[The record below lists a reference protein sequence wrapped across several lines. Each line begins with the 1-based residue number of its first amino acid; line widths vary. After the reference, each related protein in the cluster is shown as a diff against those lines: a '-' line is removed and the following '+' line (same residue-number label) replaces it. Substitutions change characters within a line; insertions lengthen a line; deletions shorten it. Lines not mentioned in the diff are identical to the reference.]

1 MKKTILRPKKEKKL
15 PDKQI
20 KEGYLD
26 SDLDDQDN
34 KKLYENVKKRIQN
47 NELDI
52 YKNKNFEHLNKFLN
66 KNNERNNRYKELD
79 KKKDGEKKKL
89 RRKTVDR
96 GGKYNNIQA
105 TYIIYSKRDIKF
117 HIIEPSTESLNK
129 PLMYDKNRTNI
140 KEPKGNVKVTYR
152 SSCDNFKI
160 KNKNKKKEKEKEK
173 TVIYYHCAELKRK
186 DLEKYTNKKQ
196 QKLTNF
202 VNNNIK
208 TIVVPKEDKKE
219 ENKKAIN
226 PIDNKIIKTELENE
240 LNEDDIVKIVKA
252 ILSQISLNDIKN
264 PKKIYINEIEN
275 YLLKKEEDKK
285 LKEIVQIINE
295 TKEKEKEEIIYILT
309 YILDDNNEF
318 IKKLKKEVGIK
329 NESLEKLFEGYKS
342 SIKELEHDKLES
354 LTEQIITDIMKE
366 YPLNENEKRMDM
378 INKAANIIINLNKDD
393 QEKILNT
400 LNDINKN
407 EYQKE
412 NIDKLRDLV
421 ENLNNIRIYLYNISK
436 NNLLKES
443 KKELSSTELDKV
455 KSQIFNEKDLNNNNN
470 IDKIALRL
478 SALSKKAQSNILNEI
493 NKKASE
499 SNNISRQS
507 INKLNRVLKSIKLIK
522 ILRTTIKKKNSSKKK
537 IFDDNKLKEFTYN
550 IYDKLTENK
559 KPTNWTEK
567 LLINQKEERKK
578 QNLAQS
584 LICFNDENLQKNF
597 SNENKIN
604 DKNKSDIEKLK
615 NSLMTKNDNVF
626 NKTMLQ
632 SQMFMIKSLGIIELN
647 DTELNILK
655 EAFSKDLFTDKIMD
669 INKKEENLNLIAN
682 LIKELDE
689 ENQTKLLEKL
699 ENEQNDISKI
709 NLIKDLK
716 DRVLKLNLLKDELR
730 EENEEK
736 NINNIDNDDELIED
750 FDLDELNE
758 TMTVELSTDEIEE
771 DDIKDICQVFNVD
784 YKDNEKEENN
794 KEKDNK
800 EKENK
805 NINTI
810 FENSLLRLGD
820 SSQKKLTE
828 KLEEKAK
835 NKEEKEQLEGLMENL
850 KKLNNYKKIGNE
862 IKTKREEEKK
872 EFENEID
879 KIIKLN
885 NNCLKNLDL
894 EIIDKLI
901 KEIINNLFEN
911 IMIDFCKNKIIENYI
926 IKSKKE
932 ENLWKSAAKI
942 VHLSNEDEKHVLN
955 EIKTFDENNKKDI
968 YNNLF
973 KSIEILKMI
982 KNIKKNVELKKND
995 LILPKISNL
1004 TPEEIK
1010 EKLESLIQML
1020 NKEKVEKKDII
1031 NVVDELN
1038 KLDNINQELIL
1049 NNLKEKISNNDKE
1062 SIIKQIETLLN
1073 KKKIQKSFAYKVLER
1088 YLKKI
1093 ILEKERNEKKYGI
1106 CLDDND
1112 KNRAM
1117 ILKKPNELNE
1127 TKFNEVKNNI
1137 MEDLKNINKEKE
1149 KEDINNSYSIEK
1161 EKKLE
1166 EIADVINSLDIDDK
1180 TKILEEIK
1188 NTFYKKNEN
1197 NLYNE
1202 FIKILAKREKIY
1214 NKEKIERKNETIKEM
1229 EVKKKHDENNLLYS
1243 YIDLKNNNSSEV
1255 IFEDEQTNNINEETT
1270 DKSFTFN
1277 IGYLETEETY

>member
-1 MKKTILRPKKEKKL
+1 MKKTTLRPKKEKKL
-15 PDKQI
+15 QNKEI

-26 SDLDDQDN
+26 SDLDDPDN

-52 YKNKNFEHLNKFLN
+52 YKNKNLEQGNRFLN
-66 KNNERNNRYKELD
+66 KNKERNNRYKELD
-79 KKKDGEKKKL
+79 KTKDEKKKL
-89 RRKTVDR
+89 RKKTVDR

-117 HIIEPSTESLNK
+117 HIIEPSTESFNK
-129 PLMYDKNRTNI
+129 PLLYDKNRTNR

-160 KNKNKKKEKEKEK
+160 KNKKKQKEK
-173 TVIYYHCAELKRK
+173 TVIYYHCAELKQK
-186 DLEKYTNKKQ
+186 DLEKYKNKKQ
-196 QKLTNF
+196 KKLNNNT
-202 VNNNIK
+202 NNNIK

-219 ENKKAIN
+219 EDKKAVIQ
-226 PIDNKIIKTELENE
+226 IDNKIIKTELENE

-252 ILSQISLNDIKN
+252 ILSQITLNDIKN
-264 PKKIYINEIEN
+264 PKKIYINEIDN

-295 TKEKEKEEIIYILT
+295 MKEKEKEEIIYILT
-309 YILDDNNEF
+309 CILEDNNEF
-318 IKKLKKEVGIK
+318 IKKLKKEIGIK

-342 SIKELEHDKLES
+342 SIKELEHDKLEI

-436 NNLLKES
+436 NNLFKEN

-455 KSQIFNEKDLNNNNN
+455 KSQIFNEKDLNNNND

-478 SALSKKAQSNILNEI
+478 SALSKQAQSNILNEI

-522 ILRTTIKKKNSSKKK
+522 ILRSTIKKRNSSKKK
-537 IFDDNKLKEFTYN
+537 IFDDNKIKEFTFN

-578 QNLAQS
+578 KNLAQS
-584 LICFNDENLQKNF
+584 LICFNDENLQKTTIF
-597 SNENKIN
+597 SNDNKIKIN

-615 NSLMTKNDNVF
+615 TSLMTKNDNIF

-699 ENEQNDISKI
+699 ENEQSDQNKI

-736 NINNIDNDDELIED
+736 NINNIDNDDDLIED

-800 EKENK
+800 
-805 NINTI
+805 NINSI
-810 FENSLLRLGD
+810 FENSLLRLD
-820 SSQKKLTE
+820 NNSQKKLTE

-862 IKTKREEEKK
+862 IKSKREEEKK
-872 EFENEID
+872 EFENELE

-885 NNCLKNLDL
+885 NNCIKNLDL

-911 IMIDFCKNKIIENYI
+911 IIIDFCKNKIIENYI

-995 LILPKISNL
+995 LIVPKISNL
-1004 TPEEIK
+1004 SPEEIK
-1010 EKLESLIQML
+1010 EKLESLLQML

-1038 KLDNINQELIL
+1038 KLDNINQELIF
-1049 NNLKEKISNNDKE
+1049 NNLKEKISNNNKE

-1137 MEDLKNINKEKE
+1137 MEDLTNISKEKE
-1149 KEDINNSYSIEK
+1149 KEDNDNSYSIEK

-1202 FIKILAKREKIY
+1202 FIKILEKREKIF

-1229 EVKKKHDENNLLYS
+1229 EDKKKNDENNLLYS
-1243 YIDLKNNNSSEV
+1243 YIDLKNNNSSEIV
-1255 IFEDEQTNNINEETT
+1255 IHDDEQTNNKNEEIS
-1270 DKSFTFN
+1270 DKSFTVN

>member
-1 MKKTILRPKKEKKL
+1 MKKITLRPKKEKKL
-15 PDKQI
+15 QNKEI

-26 SDLDDQDN
+26 SDLDDPDN

-52 YKNKNFEHLNKFLN
+52 YKNKNLEQGNRFLN
-66 KNNERNNRYKELD
+66 KNKERNNRYKELD
-79 KKKDGEKKKL
+79 KTKDEKKKL
-89 RRKTVDR
+89 RKKTVDR

-105 TYIIYSKRDIKF
+105 TYIIYSKRDLKF
-117 HIIEPSTESLNK
+117 HIIEPSTESFNK
-129 PLMYDKNRTNI
+129 PLLYDKNRTNR

-160 KNKNKKKEKEKEK
+160 KNKKKEKEK
-173 TVIYYHCAELKRK
+173 TVIYYHCAELKQK
-186 DLEKYTNKKQ
+186 DLEKYKNKKQ
-196 QKLTNF
+196 KKLTNNT
-202 VNNNIK
+202 NNNIK

-219 ENKKAIN
+219 EDKKAVIQ
-226 PIDNKIIKTELENE
+226 IDNKIIKTELENE

-252 ILSQISLNDIKN
+252 ILSQITLNDIKN
-264 PKKIYINEIEN
+264 PKKIYINEIDN

-295 TKEKEKEEIIYILT
+295 MKEKEKEEIIYILT
-309 YILDDNNEF
+309 CILEDNNEF
-318 IKKLKKEVGIK
+318 IKKLKKEIGIK

-342 SIKELEHDKLES
+342 SIKELEHDKLEI

-366 YPLNENEKRMDM
+366 YPLNENEKRMDK

-436 NNLLKES
+436 NNLFKEN

-455 KSQIFNEKDLNNNNN
+455 KSQIFNEKDLNNNND

-522 ILRTTIKKKNSSKKK
+522 ILRSTIKKRNSSKKK
-537 IFDDNKLKEFTYN
+537 IFDDNKIKEFTFN

-578 QNLAQS
+578 KNLAQS
-584 LICFNDENLQKNF
+584 LICFNDENLQKTTIF

-615 NSLMTKNDNVF
+615 TSLMAKNDNIF

-655 EAFSKDLFTDKIMD
+655 EVFSKDLFTDKIMD

-699 ENEQNDISKI
+699 ENEQSDQNKI

-736 NINNIDNDDELIED
+736 NINNIDNDDDLIED

-800 EKENK
+800 
-805 NINTI
+805 NINSI
-810 FENSLLRLGD
+810 FENSLLRLD
-820 SSQKKLTE
+820 NNSQKKLTE

-862 IKTKREEEKK
+862 IKSKREEEKK
-872 EFENEID
+872 EFENELE
-879 KIIKLN
+879 KIMKLN
-885 NNCLKNLDL
+885 NNCIKNLDL

-911 IMIDFCKNKIIENYI
+911 IIIDFCKNKIIENYI

-995 LILPKISNL
+995 LIVPKISNL
-1004 TPEEIK
+1004 SPEEIK
-1010 EKLESLIQML
+1010 EKLESLLQML

-1038 KLDNINQELIL
+1038 KLDNINQELIF
-1049 NNLKEKISNNDKE
+1049 NNLKEKISNNNKE

-1073 KKKIQKSFAYKVLER
+1073 KKKVQKSFAYKVLER

-1137 MEDLKNINKEKE
+1137 MEDLTNISKEKE
-1149 KEDINNSYSIEK
+1149 KEDNDNSYSIEK

-1202 FIKILAKREKIY
+1202 FIKILEKREKIF

-1229 EVKKKHDENNLLYS
+1229 EDKKKNDENNLLYS
-1243 YIDLKNNNSSEV
+1243 YIDLKNNNSSEIV
-1255 IFEDEQTNNINEETT
+1255 IHDDDQINNKNEEIS
-1270 DKSFTFN
+1270 DKSFTVN

>member
-1 MKKTILRPKKEKKL
+1 
-15 PDKQI
+15 
-20 KEGYLD
+20 
-26 SDLDDQDN
+26 
-34 KKLYENVKKRIQN
+34 
-47 NELDI
+47 
-52 YKNKNFEHLNKFLN
+52 
-66 KNNERNNRYKELD
+66 
-79 KKKDGEKKKL
+79 
-89 RRKTVDR
+89 
-96 GGKYNNIQA
+96 
-105 TYIIYSKRDIKF
+105 
-117 HIIEPSTESLNK
+117 
-129 PLMYDKNRTNI
+129 
-140 KEPKGNVKVTYR
+140 
-152 SSCDNFKI
+152 
-160 KNKNKKKEKEKEK
+160 
-173 TVIYYHCAELKRK
+173 
-186 DLEKYTNKKQ
+186 
-196 QKLTNF
+196 
-202 VNNNIK
+202 
-208 TIVVPKEDKKE
+208 
-219 ENKKAIN
+219 
-226 PIDNKIIKTELENE
+226 
-240 LNEDDIVKIVKA
+240 
-252 ILSQISLNDIKN
+252 
-264 PKKIYINEIEN
+264 
-275 YLLKKEEDKK
+275 
-285 LKEIVQIINE
+285 
-295 TKEKEKEEIIYILT
+295 
-309 YILDDNNEF
+309 
-318 IKKLKKEVGIK
+318 
-329 NESLEKLFEGYKS
+329 
-342 SIKELEHDKLES
+342 
-354 LTEQIITDIMKE
+354 
-366 YPLNENEKRMDM
+366 
-378 INKAANIIINLNKDD
+378 
-393 QEKILNT
+393 
-400 LNDINKN
+400 
-407 EYQKE
+407 
-412 NIDKLRDLV
+412 
-421 ENLNNIRIYLYNISK
+421 
-436 NNLLKES
+436 
-443 KKELSSTELDKV
+443 
-455 KSQIFNEKDLNNNNN
+455 
-470 IDKIALRL
+470 
-478 SALSKKAQSNILNEI
+478 
-493 NKKASE
+493 
-499 SNNISRQS
+499 
-507 INKLNRVLKSIKLIK
+507 
-522 ILRTTIKKKNSSKKK
+522 
-537 IFDDNKLKEFTYN
+537 
-550 IYDKLTENK
+550 
-559 KPTNWTEK
+559 
-567 LLINQKEERKK
+567 
-578 QNLAQS
+578 
-584 LICFNDENLQKNF
+584 
-597 SNENKIN
+597 
-604 DKNKSDIEKLK
+604 
-615 NSLMTKNDNVF
+615 MTKNDNIF

-669 INKKEENLNLIAN
+669 NNKKEENLNLIAN

-699 ENEQNDISKI
+699 ENEQSDQNKI

-736 NINNIDNDDELIED
+736 NINNIDNDDDLIED

-771 DDIKDICQVFNVD
+771 EDIKDICQVFNVD

-800 EKENK
+800 
-805 NINTI
+805 NINSI
-810 FENSLLRLGD
+810 FENSLLRLD
-820 SSQKKLTE
+820 NNSQKKLTE

-862 IKTKREEEKK
+862 IKSKREEEKK
-872 EFENEID
+872 EFENELD

-885 NNCLKNLDL
+885 NNCIKNLDL

-911 IMIDFCKNKIIENYI
+911 IIIDFCKNKIIENYI

-995 LILPKISNL
+995 LIVPKISNL
-1004 TPEEIK
+1004 SPEEIK
-1010 EKLESLIQML
+1010 EKLESLLQML

-1038 KLDNINQELIL
+1038 KLDNINQELIF
-1049 NNLKEKISNNDKE
+1049 NNLKEKISNNNKE

-1073 KKKIQKSFAYKVLER
+1073 KKKVQKSFAYKVLER

-1137 MEDLKNINKEKE
+1137 MEDLTNINKEKE
-1149 KEDINNSYSIEK
+1149 KEDNDNSYSIEK

-1202 FIKILAKREKIY
+1202 FIKILEKREKIF

-1229 EVKKKHDENNLLYS
+1229 EDKKKNDENNLLYS
-1243 YIDLKNNNSSEV
+1243 YIDLKNNNSSEIV
-1255 IFEDEQTNNINEETT
+1255 IHDDEQTNNKNEEIS
-1270 DKSFTFN
+1270 DKSFTVN